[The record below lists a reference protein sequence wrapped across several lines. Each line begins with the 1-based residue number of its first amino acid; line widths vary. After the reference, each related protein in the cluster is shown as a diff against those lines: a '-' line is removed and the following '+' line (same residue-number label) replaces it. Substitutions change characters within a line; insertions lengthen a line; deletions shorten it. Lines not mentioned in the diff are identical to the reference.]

1 MIIAGES
8 SGELY
13 GSLLAR
19 ELMSAWPGVRVIGVG
34 GEKMR
39 AAGVELVSGITSVFG
54 LVEVLSSI
62 KTVRETLHKT
72 IEAMRGMRPQ
82 VVVCID
88 YPDFNFRVAEE
99 AKRLGLQVLYYV
111 SPQVWAWRRGR
122 IKTLARIADRMAA
135 VLPFEEDVYRGSGL
149 KCEFVGH
156 PITDEIA
163 SLPMEKSAAR
173 AALDIPADTPA
184 LTLMPGSRQSEL
196 KYMLPLFLQV
206 ARKLRAGYP
215 AYRLLMP
222 LAPNLDA
229 GRYAQELAEFER
241 EGVTVLRGVNAVVA
255 LAASECAVITSGT
268 SSLQATL
275 TGTPMVIVY
284 RLIPLTYW
292 IARLILKIKYIT
304 ITNLVLGRPAV
315 VELIQGRANE
325 PEVMAEVHRMLND
338 ARYRK
343 AMLDDLGEVRG
354 MFASKHP
361 SRRVAAIIGEMAG
374 WRK

>member
-354 MFASKHP
+354 MFASRHP